1 MTRPVTV
8 PCSDSTP
15 DTKHPCQ
22 PVDLTLHT
30 VIGEKTCVTYL
41 LPAKMGF
48 LNSTSYCSDT
58 IIISVGW
65 IVLSLHDRV
74 LSIHVFIAFHREH
87 CDFWVCRTQM
97 HLRRLVLQ
105 PEARTLLN
113 SMGSMSPLDEF
124 LLSLLVPMPMFP
136 WI

>member
-1 MTRPVTV
+1 MYP
-8 PCSDSTP
+8 
-15 DTKHPCQ
+15 
-22 PVDLTLHT
+22 
-30 VIGEKTCVTYL
+30 

-48 LNSTSYCSDT
+48 LNSTSYCFNT

-65 IVLSLHDRV
+65 IVLSLHNRV
-74 LSIHVFIAFHREH
+74 LYVHIFTAFHREC
-87 CDFWVCRTQM
+87 CDVWVCHTQM

-113 SMGSMSPLDEF
+113 SMGSVSPLDEF
-124 LLSLLVPMPMFP
+124 LLILLVPMPMFP